1 MTEGKCIIFS
11 APSGAGKTT
20 IVHYLL
26 EQELNLS
33 FSISACT
40 RPRRENEINGVDYYF
55 HTVEG
60 FKEKIKDGSFIEW
73 EEVYKDHFYGTLHS
87 EIDRIWESGH
97 HVIFDVDVVGGLKL
111 KKHFGKKALAIFV
124 MPPDIAT
131 LEKRLRNRAT
141 ESEEKL
147 LRRVKKAEIEINSAN
162 LFDEIIVNDNLN
174 NALMK
179 AKQLVNNFLKQ

>member
-40 RPRRENEINGVDYYF
+40 RQKRENEIDGVDYHFY
-55 HTVEG
+55 TVEA
-60 FKEKIKDGSFIEW
+60 FKEKIADGSFVEW
-73 EEVYKDHFYGTLHS
+73 EEVYHDHFYGTLHS
-87 EIDRIWESGH
+87 EIKRIWESGH

-111 KKHFGKKALAIFV
+111 KEYFGEKALAIFV

-141 ESEEKL
+141 ENEERLIK
-147 LRRVKKAEIEINSAN
+147 RVEKAEIELNTAH
-162 LFDEIIVNDNLN
+162 LFDEVIVNDDLKK
-174 NALMK
+174 ALMK
-179 AKQLVNNFLKQ
+179 AKQLVMNFLKK